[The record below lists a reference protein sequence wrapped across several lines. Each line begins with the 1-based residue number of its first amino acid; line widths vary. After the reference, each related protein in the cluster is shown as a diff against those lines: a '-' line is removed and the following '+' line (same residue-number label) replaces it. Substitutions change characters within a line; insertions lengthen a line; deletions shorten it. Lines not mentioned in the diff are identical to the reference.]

1 MIGIIGA
8 MQKEIDEILKL
19 MTNIKEASIHNTD
32 MYVGTLGSVDVVL
45 MLSGV
50 GKVNASMNTTI
61 LLSNYDVEYIIN
73 IGTAGGLEANEN
85 VLDIV
90 ISDNVVQHDYDT
102 SLIDGISG
110 IGLSFKADSELVKRA
125 SNLLASTTLD
135 SKVYVG
141 TIASGDQFIADIK
154 QLESIKTK
162 FNDAKCVEMEAGSI
176 AQVCAKFKTPF
187 IVIRSLS
194 DIVFN
199 PSSHLDFNE
208 YLTKA
213 SERSAKF
220 TYNFINK

>member
-19 MTNIKEASIHNTD
+19 MTNIKEASIHQTD
-32 MYVGTLGSVDVVL
+32 MYIGTLGNVDVVL

-73 IGTAGGLEANEN
+73 IGTAGGLEPNEN

-90 ISDNVVQHDYDT
+90 ISDYVVQHDYDT
-102 SLIDGISG
+102 SLIDGESG
-110 IGLSFKADSELVKRA
+110 IGLSFKADSELVKHA
-125 SNLLASTTLD
+125 TDILAATTINSN
-135 SKVYVG
+135 VYVG

-154 QLESIKTK
+154 QLEVIKKK
-162 FNDAKCVEMEAGSI
+162 FNKAKCVEMEAGSI
-176 AQVCAKFKTPF
+176 AHVCAKFNIPF

-208 YLTKA
+208 YLMRA

-220 TYNFINK
+220 TYDFINN